1 MKKLWTA
8 LNPAPKISFSPSL
21 GPIPDQLLHSF
32 RAVKNKVMASF
43 LHVLIFDMDIHQK
56 GFLSVAP

>member
-8 LNPAPKISFSPSL
+8 LNPALKISFSPSL
-21 GPIPDQLLHSF
+21 GPIPDQLLRSF
-32 RAVKNKVMASF
+32 RAVMGSF

-56 GFLSVAP
+56 GFLSGAP